1 MIEID
6 GSQGEGGGQVLRSAL
21 TLSVLTGLPF
31 HIVNIRARRSKPGLA
46 AQHLKSIDAAA
57 AISKAEVQG
66 AHLGS
71 RELCFKPGGL
81 RSGRYKFEIGTAGAT
96 TLILQTILLPLSR
109 ASSAST
115 VIISGG
121 THVPASPCYHYIEL
135 NWLPCLRQMGID
147 AVLNLEQAGFY
158 PQGGGRIQAIIRP
171 SPRIRS
177 LNLTQRGKLLDLRGI
192 SAVANLPRSIAER
205 QRRQA
210 LLRLQELSAPGNKIE
225 PKIKIVELPS
235 PVKGTML
242 LLMAEFETGR
252 ACYFSLGELGKP
264 AEKVADEAV
273 TRLAEFLDSEGA
285 IDQHL
290 ADQLLLPMSLAD
302 GASALRTSR
311 ITSHLLTN
319 AEIIQLFLPVKITI
333 EGEMGASGFV
343 RVSPQSSAWIN
354 PVEK

>member
-31 HIVNIRARRSKPGLA
+31 HIINIRARRNKPGLA
-46 AQHLKSIDAAA
+46 AQHLKSIDAAS

-66 AHLGS
+66 AQLGS
-71 RELCFKPGGL
+71 QELIFKPTGL

-96 TLILQTILLPLSR
+96 TLILQTVLLPLTHT
-109 ASSAST
+109 SSAST

-121 THVPASPCYHYIEL
+121 THVPASPCYHYIEM
-135 NWLPCLRQMGID
+135 NWLPCLRKMGLD
-147 AVLNLEQAGFY
+147 AALNLEQAGFY
-158 PQGGGRIQAIIRP
+158 PRGGGRIQANIRP
-171 SPRIRS
+171 SPRLHS
-177 LNLTQRGKLLDLRGI
+177 LDLSQRGKLLNLRGI

-210 LLRLQELSAPGNKIE
+210 LLRLRDLTVPGNCIE
-225 PKIKIVELPS
+225 PQIKIVELPS
-235 PVKGTML
+235 PVKGTL
-242 LLMAEFETGR
+242 LLLLAEFETGR

-273 TRLAEFLDSEGA
+273 IRLAEFLESEGA
-285 IDQHL
+285 IDQYL
-290 ADQLLLPMSLAD
+290 ADQLLLPTSLAD
-302 GASALRTSR
+302 GVSTLRTSR

-319 AEIIQLFLPVKITI
+319 AEIIQLFLPVQIVI
-333 EGEMGASGFV
+333 EGEMGAAGIV
-343 RVSPQSSAWIN
+343 HIAPQSN
-354 PVEK
+354 LQG